1 MKAAAMAAG
10 MGVLML
16 LGGGAVAGCGHQ
28 YATPVVVTVDTGG
41 GQEVDV
47 AWVVEDG
54 GRVIRCVNA
63 PDRPRCR
70 RADVD

>member
-1 MKAAAMAAG
+1 MAA
-10 MGVLML
+10 L
-16 LGGGAVAGCGHQ
+16 LFGLGAMGCGHS
-28 YATPVVVTVDTGG
+28 YATPVVVTVQTGAV
-41 GQEVDV
+41 QETDI